1 MRGRC
6 SQQIGSQ
13 LLPFGPSLQTR
24 YRNPLCLVCGG
35 RDRGNKKIRLRRI
48 EGAHT
53 TYSVS
58 GVLKTRSRPNSS
70 ASPSVH
76 LNTPP
81 KPTSSP
87 NTMAE
92 SSFVRIMLIASRMA
106 WYVFIFRVS
115 RPPPMS
121 EVDVGASSVH
131 LIPGVL
137 SDNSRVVRRRVVL
150 LRSSRPSAA
159 GGPAEVDS
167 HLEFAVLACVE
178 KHERE
183 LTVQRKRG

>member
-1 MRGRC
+1 MRGKC
-6 SQQIGSQ
+6 SRRIVSQ
-13 LLPFGPSLQTR
+13 LLPFGPLLQNQSQSLR
-24 YRNPLCLVCGG
+24 CLVCEG
-35 RDRGNKKIRLRRI
+35 RDMMNDEIMLRRI
-48 EGAHT
+48 EVAHT

-70 ASPSVH
+70 ARPSVH

-81 KPTSSP
+81 NPTSSP

-92 SSFVRIMLIASRMA
+92 SSFMRMMLIASRMA

-121 EVDVGASSVH
+121 EVVVGASSAH

-137 SDNSRVVRRRVVL
+137 SDDSRVVRRMFDL
-150 LRSSRPSAA
+150 LRSSRPSAD

-167 HLEFAVLACVE
+167 HREFAVLA
-178 KHERE
+178 
-183 LTVQRKRG
+183 

>member
-1 MRGRC
+1 M
-6 SQQIGSQ
+6 SEEI
-13 LLPFGPSLQTR
+13 
-24 YRNPLCLVCGG
+24 
-35 RDRGNKKIRLRRI
+35 KLRRA
-48 EGAHT
+48 EDAHT

-58 GVLKTRSRPNSS
+58 GVLNTRSRPNSS

-87 NTMAE
+87 NTIAE
-92 SSFVRIMLIASRMA
+92 SSFVRIMLNASRMA

-115 RPPPMS
+115 RPPPRS

-137 SDNSRVVRRRVVL
+137 SDDSRVARRRFVL
-150 LRSSRPSAA
+150 LRSSRPSA
-159 GGPAEVDS
+159 GGAPAEVDS
-167 HLEFAVLACVE
+167 CREFTVLTCAE
-178 KHERE
+178 
-183 LTVQRKRG
+183 GI

>member
-6 SQQIGSQ
+6 SQRTGSQ
-13 LLPFGPSLQTR
+13 LLQFDPSLQSQCQIL
-24 YRNPLCLVCGG
+24 LCLVCGG
-35 RDRGNKKIRLRRI
+35 GGGKDEEIKLRGT
-48 EGAHT
+48 EETHT

-70 ASPSVH
+70 ASPSEH

-81 KPTSSP
+81 NPTSSP
-87 NTMAE
+87 NTIAE
-92 SSFVRIMLIASRMA
+92 SSFVRITLIASRMA

-121 EVDVGASSVH
+121 EVDVGALSAH

-137 SDNSRVVRRRVVL
+137 RDDSRVVRRRVVL
-150 LRSSRPSAA
+150 LRSSRPSAG

-167 HLEFAVLACVE
+167 HREFAVLA
-178 KHERE
+178 
-183 LTVQRKRG
+183 

>member
-1 MRGRC
+1 MRERC

-13 LLPFGPSLQTR
+13 LLPFGPSPQTR
-24 YRNPLCLVCGG
+24 YRNQLCLVCGG
-35 RDRGNKKIRLRRI
+35 RDKVNKKIRLRGI
-48 EGAHT
+48 GGAHT

-159 GGPAEVDS
+159 GAPAEVDS

-183 LTVQRKRG
+183 LTVQRKQG

>member
-13 LLPFGPSLQTR
+13 RLLFGPSLQTQ
-24 YRNPLCLVCGG
+24 YQSLLCLVCKG
-35 RDRGNKKIRLRRI
+35 RDRVSRKIRLRRI

-58 GVLKTRSRPNSS
+58 GVLKTLSRPNSS

-92 SSFVRIMLIASRMA
+92 SSFVRIILIASRMA
-106 WYVFIFRVS
+106 WYVFILRVS

-137 SDNSRVVRRRVVL
+137 SDDSRVVRRRVVL

-167 HLEFAVLACVE
+167 HLEFADLAYVE
-178 KHERE
+178 KNERE
-183 LTVQRKRG
+183 LMVQRRQG

>member
-1 MRGRC
+1 MPCLRER
-6 SQQIGSQ
+6 
-13 LLPFGPSLQTR
+13 
-24 YRNPLCLVCGG
+24 RNERENQAPNSG
-35 RDRGNKKIRLRRI
+35 K
-48 EGAHT
+48 AHI

-70 ASPSVH
+70 ASPRVH

-92 SSFVRIMLIASRMA
+92 SSFVRTILIASLIA

-115 RPPPMS
+115 RPPPIS
-121 EVDVGASSVH
+121 EADEGASSVH

-137 SDNSRVVRRRVVL
+137 REDSRVVRRRFVL
-150 LRSSRPSAA
+150 LRSSRPSA
-159 GGPAEVDS
+159 GGAPAEVDS
-167 HLEFAVLACVE
+167 HREFAVLVYVE
-178 KHERE
+178 
-183 LTVQRKRG
+183 QS